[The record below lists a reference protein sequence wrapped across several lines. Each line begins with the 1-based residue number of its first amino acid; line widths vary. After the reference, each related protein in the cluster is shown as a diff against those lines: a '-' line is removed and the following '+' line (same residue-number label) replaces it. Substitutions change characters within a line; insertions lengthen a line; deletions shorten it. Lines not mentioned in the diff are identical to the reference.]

1 MRPLWQYLSQTLA
14 QTAASATFVLLSPPI
29 FMIKPRLRGSWLLA
43 LLALLAW
50 APAAQAQVT
59 ASPTPFLADAPVTL
73 TYDATQGNAALKD
86 FAGDVYIYTGVVTT
100 GPTDTG
106 WNFVKSPSFNQAD
119 PAAKLTRSATN
130 PNLYTI
136 TFTPRTFYGVPAGTP
151 IYRLGMI
158 FKNADGTKVGRDAS
172 GNDIFVDVAQDAFNL
187 RFTSPA
193 GSAPYY
199 LPQNTATNVTVT
211 TSVPATITL
220 FLNDMQVAQ
229 QANATSLTAP
239 VTLTAASGTLRA
251 TATSGTTTATIQAA
265 VQAYPAVT
273 VAALPAG
280 ARADGITY
288 INNGTS
294 AILTLTAPRKQFVYV
309 VGEFNNWQPT
319 AAGFM
324 KRTTASSPADLSD
337 GAAATADAASGRWWV
352 QVDGLTPGREY
363 AYQFLVDGKLRVADP
378 YCAEILDPD
387 NDKNI
392 PAATYP
398 NLKPYPTGQTTG
410 IVSVLKPGA
419 PAYDWTVPN
428 FQRPARTNMVI
439 YELLVRDFVAAHDY
453 KTLRDTLSY
462 IQRLGVNT
470 IELLP
475 INEFDNNESW
485 GYNPSFYFAPDK
497 YYGTATALKQF
508 IDECHRR
515 GIAVVLDMVLNHSS
529 GNSPMV
535 QLYGNITSGPTA
547 DNPWFN
553 TAAPHPYSVYND
565 LNHES
570 PYTRYF
576 SKQVIQYWLQEYH
589 IDGYRFDLA
598 GGFSQVPK
606 TEATYS
612 DYDQSR
618 INIWKD
624 YYNFQMSVDNKSYPI
639 LEHFPNYS
647 SDPTRDEGKVLADYG
662 MMLWDNLNPAYTQ
675 AAMGYSSNPSW
686 DLSYGYFG
694 NQGGRGWNE
703 PNNVTYMESHDEE
716 RMQFK
721 NITYGS
727 GSGSYSTKDPATGLK
742 RDEMAAALFFTQPG
756 PRLVWQFGEV
766 GYDYSINYCPDGT
779 ISDACRT
786 SNKPIR
792 WDYYQNPNRRHLY
805 DIYRAL
811 ATLKQQ
817 PAFTAPT
824 TYVQNLGGAV
834 KTIRLT
840 GADLSVVSY
849 GNFDVT
855 AQTATVTFPAAGTWY
870 NYLDGTQLAV
880 ANPAVSLTLQPG
892 QYAVY
897 TSRKLT
903 VPAGT
908 TLATRPRQT
917 AAFGLS
923 LVPNPA
929 AGTTTLTYALP
940 AAATATIAVQNLLGQ
955 TIRQLPPARQAAGAQ
970 AQALP
975 LQGLAPGVYLVRL
988 QADGQTQTAR
998 LLVQ

>member
-1 MRPLWQYLSQTLA
+1 MK
-14 QTAASATFVLLSPPI
+14 
-29 FMIKPRLRGSWLLA
+29 KPRLHGAWLLA
-43 LLALLAW
+43 LLLLGRAL
-50 APAAQAQVT
+50 AAQAQVT
-59 ASPTPFLADAPVTL
+59 ASPAPFTDATPVTL

-86 FAGDVYIYTGVVTT
+86 FTGNVYIWTGVVTT

-119 PAAKLTRSATN
+119 PAAKMTRSATN

-172 GNDIFVDVAQDAFNL
+172 GGDIFVDVAQDAFNL
-187 RFTSPA
+187 RFASPA
-193 GSAPYY
+193 GAPPYY
-199 LPQNTATNVTVT
+199 FAQNTATNVTVT

-220 FLNDMQVAQ
+220 FLNEVQVAQ
-229 QANATSLTAP
+229 QANVTSLTAP
-239 VTLTAASGTLRA
+239 ITLAAASGTLKA
-251 TATSGTTTATIQAA
+251 TASSGAATATIQAA
-265 VQAYPAVT
+265 VQSYPPVT

-280 ARADGITY
+280 AKADGITY
-288 INNGTS
+288 LNGGTS

-324 KRTTASSPADLSD
+324 RRTTASSPADLSD
-337 GAAATADAASGRWWV
+337 RAAATADAASGRWWV
-352 QVDGLTPGREY
+352 QVDGLTPGQEY

-387 NDKNI
+387 NDRNI

-419 PAYDWTVPN
+419 PAYTWTATS

-453 KTLRDTLSY
+453 KTLRDTLNY

-535 QLYGNITSGPTA
+535 QLYGNISSGPTA

-576 SKQVIQYWLQEYH
+576 SKQVIQFWLQEYH
-589 IDGYRFDLA
+589 VDGYRFDLA
-598 GGFSQVPK
+598 GGFSQVAK
-606 TEATYS
+606 SEATYGN
-612 DYDQSR
+612 YDQSR
-618 INIWKD
+618 VNIWKD
-624 YYNFQMSVDNKSYPI
+624 YYDFQVSVDNTSYPI
-639 LEHFPNYS
+639 LEHFPNGVS
-647 SDPTRDEGKVLADYG
+647 SSNPTDEGKVLSDYG
-662 MMLWDNLNPAYTQ
+662 MMLWSNLNYNYTQ
-675 AAMGYSSNPSW
+675 AAMGYAQGW
-686 DLSYGYFG
+686 DLSYGYYG
-694 NQGGRGWNE
+694 NQGGRGWNA
-703 PNNVTYMESHDEE
+703 PNAIAYMESHDEE

-721 NITYGS
+721 NITYGNSS
-727 GSGSYSTKDPATGLK
+727 GNYTTKDPATGLK

-766 GYDYSINYCPDGT
+766 GYDYSINTCADGT
-779 ISDACRT
+779 TISNDCRT
-786 SNKPIR
+786 ANKPIR
-792 WDYYQNPNRRHLY
+792 WDYYQDPNRRHLY
-805 DIYRAL
+805 DTYRAL
-811 ATLKQQ
+811 AALKQQ
-817 PAFTAPT
+817 PAFAAPT
-824 TYVQNLGGAV
+824 AYVQNLGGPV
-834 KTIRLT
+834 KTISLT

-849 GNFDVT
+849 GNFNVV
-855 AQTATVTFPAAGTWY
+855 ASAATVTFPATGTWY
-870 NYLDGTQLAV
+870 NYLDGTQLTV
-880 ANPAVSLTLQPG
+880 TNPAVSLTLQPG

-897 TSRKLT
+897 TSRQLT

-908 TLATRPRQT
+908 TLATRAPQT

-940 AAATATIAVQNLLGQ
+940 TAATATIVVQNLLGQ
-955 TIRQLPPARQAAGAQ
+955 TIRQLPAARQAAGAQ
-970 AQALP
+970 TQALP

-988 QADGQTQTAR
+988 QAAGQTQTAR